1 MSVIYLL
8 LAFIAAVC
16 IGWTGYIIYRME
28 ELDEIKECLDRYSI
42 NLDER
47 ANRLALWEDEL
58 RHLAKIQEELNK
70 LGK

>member
-1 MSVIYLL
+1 MSIVYLL
-8 LAFIAAVC
+8 LAFVVAVC
-16 IGWTGYIIYRME
+16 IGGIGYIIYRLE

-42 NLDER
+42 HLDER